1 MLNVTD
7 TRKNSTRI
15 VVVEDNRADIYLL
28 RHALNQHQEDE
39 YELEVHHDGAEAIRF
54 IERERDNPAE
64 PGPCVIVL
72 DLHLPKQDGCTVL
85 EAIRQ
90 DPVLANVHVVALTSL
105 ASPSE
110 ELQVQALGVRLYRTK
125 PIGLE
130 DWIELAGEILAICRE
145 APVTV

>member
-7 TRKNSTRI
+7 TQKNPARI
-15 VVVEDNRADIYLL
+15 VMVEDNRADVYLL
-28 RHALNQHQEDE
+28 RHALNQHEEE
-39 YELEVHHDGAEAIRF
+39 YELEVLHDGAEAIRF
-54 IERERDNPAE
+54 VERERNNPGE
-64 PGPCVIVL
+64 PNPCVIVL

-90 DPVLANVHVVALTSL
+90 DQVLAHVHVVALTSL

-110 ELQVQALGVRLYRTK
+110 EFRVQALGVRLYRTK

-145 APVTV
+145 TTVTV